1 MHRAEMPCQQ
11 NGGGEKGDRC
21 DERLAKE
28 VNVPRFG
35 TAGAAFTR
43 PKDEEAQKAEGIGKA

>member
-43 PKDEEAQKAEGIGKA
+43 PKDEKAQKAEGIGKA